1 MQNVT
6 VAVRDW
12 GQALMTSLTNALAL
26 FFAAIPRV
34 IGFVIILI
42 VGWFIASLL
51 ARGVAALLRAV
62 HFNDLAQR
70 SGLSDFVHRMGV
82 QTDASGV
89 LADVAKWFVRLI
101 ALVVAF
107 DALGL
112 PAVSDVLRRLLLW
125 LPNLAVALVIL
136 VIGGLVA
143 GAAGRLVRGATAE
156 GGFTN
161 PDALAAVARVAVWA
175 FAIIIAV
182 NQIGVADTLVNTLFM
197 GFVAMLALAGGLAF
211 GLGGREVAGRVWQN
225 WYGQVQQAKPKLERA
240 AQAGRQRA
248 QQGQRQWEEMP
259 VRVERVSADEPP
271 RAE

>member
-34 IGFVIILI
+34 IAF
-42 VGWFIASLL
+42 
-51 ARGVAALLRAV
+51 AL
-62 HFNDLAQR
+62 
-70 SGLSDFVHRMGV
+70 S
-82 QTDASGV
+82 
-89 LADVAKWFVRLI
+89 LI

-143 GAAGRLVRGATAE
+143 GALGRLVRGATAE

-161 PDALAAVARVAVWA
+161 PDALAAVARVAVW
-175 FAIIIAV
+175 
-182 NQIGVADTLVNTLFM
+182 
-197 GFVAMLALAGGLAF
+197 
-211 GLGGREVAGRVWQN
+211 
-225 WYGQVQQAKPKLERA
+225 
-240 AQAGRQRA
+240 
-248 QQGQRQWEEMP
+248 
-259 VRVERVSADEPP
+259 
-271 RAE
+271 